1 MPSLP
6 CRLRSAPLA
15 TSAFAAG
22 LLLLTL
28 VGGEALAQTTA
39 PLPPPPRSEPFQ
51 IMDNS
56 FLVEEA
62 FNQPP
67 GIVQN
72 IVTVMRIGGAWDAS
86 FTQEWPA
93 GSETHQLSYTAP
105 LLESGPHIGLGDV
118 LLNYRYQASTEGP
131 GRPAFSP
138 RASVILPT
146 GRARRGLGDGSYGVQ
161 FNLPVS
167 KQTGEWQWHGN
178 GGLTWLP
185 AANDP
190 DGSDREE
197 SLTSPFV
204 AGSAIYRL
212 RPMLYLMLESLVE
225 FEQTITSRGTDRE
238 TIVTMA
244 PGIRGGWNMGE
255 HQLVIGVALPIA
267 RVERAT
273 QVGAFFYLSYELPF

>member
-1 MPSLP
+1 M
-6 CRLRSAPLA
+6 
-15 TSAFAAG
+15 
-22 LLLLTL
+22 
-28 VGGEALAQTTA
+28 Q
-39 PLPPPPRSEPFQ
+39 
-51 IMDNS
+51 
-56 FLVEEA
+56 EA
-62 FNQPP
+62 FTQPP
-67 GIVQN
+67 GIFQN
-72 IVTVMRIGGAWDAS
+72 IVTVMRIGSAWDAS

-105 LLESGPHIGLGDV
+105 LLDSGSHVGFGDV

-146 GRARRGLGDGSYGVQ
+146 GSARRGLGDSSYGLQ

-204 AGSAIYRL
+204 AGSAIYRM

-225 FEQTITSRGTDRE
+225 FEQMIAARGTDRE
-238 TIVTMA
+238 TIVTLA

-255 HQLVIGVALPIA
+255 HQLVLGVALPIA
-267 RVERAT
+267 RVERTT